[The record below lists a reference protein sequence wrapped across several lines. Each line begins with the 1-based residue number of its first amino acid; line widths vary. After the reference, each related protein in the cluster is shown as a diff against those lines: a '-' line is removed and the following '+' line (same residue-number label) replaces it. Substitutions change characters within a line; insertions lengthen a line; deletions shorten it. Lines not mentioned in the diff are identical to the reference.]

1 MKKITKNKVTKKP
14 VKVKAKKKVFGDY
27 SFNELNAMK
36 EGEAQKLY
44 NIQEFGKVMY
54 SGYTEEERHNMPVA
68 IVNKLYD
75 EEEKAKKLMSKKD
88 IEELGEVFEDFGGE
102 EEEEPISNLKLV
114 GVIMNEEMMVFEHQE
129 TKKLYTLTKGL
140 GGSSL
145 VELKVNLFE

>member
-54 SGYTEEERHNMPVA
+54 SGYKTGDMERSILDCLGA
-68 IVNKLYD
+68 TAL
-75 EEEKAKKLMSKKD
+75 KKRLGAFFTPKD
-88 IEELGEVFEDFGGE
+88 M
-102 EEEEPISNLKLV
+102 LKFQQNIYVML
-114 GVIMNEEMMVFEHQE
+114 
-129 TKKLYTLTKGL
+129 
-140 GGSSL
+140 
-145 VELKVNLFE
+145 